1 MNAGRRMILG
11 AGGAASAVALFDA
24 ITAPRAM
31 AGERA
36 SERAATEMPVLF
48 IGHGSP
54 MNALRDND
62 FTRTLA
68 ALGQSLPRPTAVLAI
83 SAHWLTPGSTL
94 VGAQMRPK
102 TIHDFGGFPKA
113 LQEMQY
119 PAPGAPQVANLAAKA
134 VDATPVGLTEEWGLD
149 HGTWTVLKHIYP
161 QADVPVLQLSI
172 DYAKP
177 ASHHY
182 DIGRQL
188 RALRAKGV
196 LIMGSGNVVHNL
208 GETDREAPDGAPS
221 RNWAHDFDLAVK
233 TALDARNDFALVS
246 YARLGPA
253 ARIAVPTPDHYYP
266 MLYALGAADR
276 KEAPRMVFEGF
287 QSGTLS
293 MRCVRFG

>member
-1 MNAGRRMILG
+1 MKSNEARRRLLG
-11 AGGAASAVALFDA
+11 AGSAAGALALLEAATARLAVA
-24 ITAPRAM
+24 RE
-31 AGERA
+31 G
-36 SERAATEMPVLF
+36 AATEMPVIF

-68 ALGQSLPRPTAVLAI
+68 KLGRSLPRPTAVLAV

-94 VGAQMRPK
+94 VGAQTRPK
-102 TIHDFGGFPKA
+102 TIHDFGGFPRP

-119 PAPGAPQVANLAAKA
+119 PAPGAPEVAGLAAKA
-134 VDATPVGLTEEWGLD
+134 VEVAQVGVTEDWGLD
-149 HGTWTVLKHIYP
+149 HGTWTVLRHIYP
-161 QADVPVLQLSI
+161 HADVPVLQLSI

-177 ASHHY
+177 AAHHY
-182 DIGRQL
+182 EIGRQL
-188 RALRAKGV
+188 RALRSKGV

-208 GETDREAPDGAPS
+208 GETDRDAPDGAPS
-221 RNWAHDFDLAVK
+221 RAWARDFDLGVK

-253 ARIAVPTPDHYYP
+253 ARMAVPTPDHYYP

-276 KEAPRMVFEGF
+276 KEAARTVFEGF

-293 MRCVRFG
+293 MRCFQFG